1 MQLMSNAF
9 KDGQQ
14 IPIQYTKD
22 GDNVSPP
29 LRWSDL
35 PKGTEE
41 LVLLFENIT
50 PQTQEPFVHWLVYGI
65 RPEVDGLPEGFKHK
79 AEPEEPVA
87 LCQGRNAI
95 GNVGYD
101 GPLGTLGKT
110 IRYRFTLCALD
121 RRLDLPPG
129 EGKET
134 VARKMSDHLLDQAQL
149 VVIHERKG

>member
-1 MQLMSNAF
+1 MKLMSNAF

-35 PKGTEE
+35 PKGAQE

-50 PQTQEPFVHWLVYGI
+50 PQTEEPFVHWMVYGI
-65 RPEVDGLPEGFKHK
+65 PPALDGLPEGFKHK
-79 AEPEEPVA
+79 AEPEEPVE
-87 LCQGRNAI
+87 LRQGTNAI

-101 GPLGTLGKT
+101 GPLGTVGKT
-110 IRYRFTLCALD
+110 IRYRFTLRALD

-129 EGKET
+129 ESKQT
-134 VARKMSDHLLDQAQL
+134 VARKMSGHVLDEAQL
-149 VVIHERKG
+149 LVVHERKG

>member
-1 MQLMSNAF
+1 MQLISNAF

-29 LRWSDL
+29 LRWSDV
-35 PKGTEE
+35 PERAQE
-41 LVLLFENIT
+41 LVLLLENIT
-50 PQTQEPFVHWLVYGI
+50 PQTQEPFVHWLLYGI
-65 RPEVDGLPEGFKHK
+65 SPELDGLPKGFKHK

-87 LCQGRNAI
+87 LCQGKNAI

-101 GPLGTLGKT
+101 GPLGTVGRT

-121 RRLDLPPG
+121 RPLDLPPG
-129 EGKET
+129 VDKET
-134 VARKMSDHLLDQAQL
+134 VAKKMPGHVLDEAQL
-149 VVIHERKG
+149 IVVHERKG

>member
-1 MQLMSNAF
+1 MELTSNAF
-9 KDGQQ
+9 EDGQQ

-35 PKGTEE
+35 PKGTKE
-41 LVLLFENIT
+41 LVLRFENIT
-50 PQTQEPFVHWLVYGI
+50 PQTEEPFVHWLVYGI
-65 RPEVDGLPEGFKHK
+65 APEVDGLPEGFKHK

-87 LCQGRNAI
+87 LCQGTNAI

-101 GPLGTLGKT
+101 GPLGTFGKT

-134 VARKMSDHLLDQAQL
+134 SPRQWPTTCST
-149 VVIHERKG
+149 RRNCS